1 MPIKLTLREVATIAK
16 PLKIEA
22 LNLQDFVVS
31 CLNQGLNPQEIAAK
45 CSEEAGEP
53 ISNMAVRRFI
63 EARGSIIEV
72 KAEAAV
78 SAKELPK
85 QQVEKAV
92 RANPK
97 RVARLVDR
105 DIDLI
110 ELQYKTTKALADRF
124 DWIAALPDNFERR
137 MLQLHELLK
146 QEDVD
151 TTTLD
156 SWGLAFTLELRRNIG
171 NMAALN
177 REIRQNGQFMASLR
191 EKAFEFN
198 LIQEYL
204 MLFLEG
210 FKRAEQEHHGSS
222 VAFEAAEQQIAS
234 NPRMQRIVEQQQQ
247 MRGYQE

>member
-1 MPIKLTLREVATIAK
+1 MGAIAK

-22 LNLQDFVVS
+22 LGLQALVAS
-31 CLNQGLNPQEIAAK
+31 GLKAGLNPQEIAERCTK
-45 CSEEAGEP
+45 KAGEL
-53 ISNMAVRRFI
+53 ISNMAVRRYI
-63 EARGSIIEV
+63 DSRGS
-72 KAEAAV
+72 AEQVMAEGSVATI
-78 SAKELPK
+78 ELPK
-85 QQVEKAV
+85 GKVERAV
-92 RANPK
+92 KDSPK
-97 RVARLVDR
+97 RVGRLVDS

-124 DWIAALPDNFERR
+124 EWIAALPDNFERR

-146 QEDVD
+146 QDDID
-151 TTTLD
+151 TTHLD

-177 REIRQNGQFMASLR
+177 REIRQNGQFMATLR

-210 FKRAEQEHHGSS
+210 FKKAEQEHHGSS
-222 VAFEAAEQQIAS
+222 AAFEAAEQQIAS